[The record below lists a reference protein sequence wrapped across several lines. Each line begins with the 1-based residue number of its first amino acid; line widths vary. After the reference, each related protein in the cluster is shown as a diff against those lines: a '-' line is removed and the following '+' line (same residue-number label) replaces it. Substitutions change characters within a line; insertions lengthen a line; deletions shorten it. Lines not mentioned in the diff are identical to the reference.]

1 MEEYMTPKHAKHNEL
16 KILKNNFQP
25 SQLASANWD
34 KSKCSMP
41 HLRYKINENNC
52 YPKQLICKLHLH

>member
-1 MEEYMTPKHAKHNEL
+1 MTPKHAKNNEL

-34 KSKCSMP
+34 KTKCSVP
-41 HLRYKINENNC
+41 HLRYKINKKTAILNSSYVNC
-52 YPKQLICKLHLH
+52 TYIETT